1 MTTGPLPL
9 LAGFTGLS
17 HAALAVGLRLVAA
30 LIIFA
35 ALATVLRLLARRGA
49 ISRPFGR
56 LVKWL
61 CGLALLWGVQWSLPD
76 DLAGSGDKAFS
87 LATLAV
93 FWMIARHGVDF
104 CYLKLSPARGTG
116 KPARHILQDL
126 TKFLIL
132 AVLIGWGLR
141 DILDVQLGPLL
152 TSSAILTAVIGLSM
166 QDTIGSLFS
175 GLLLQMEKPFA
186 EGDWIRVGDVEGKVT
201 EVTWRY
207 TKVVTLDAN
216 VVLLP
221 NNAVAKERLVNY
233 DRPASCL
240 RQIVSVPAPVDAP
253 PVAVKSAILTALR
266 RAEGV
271 LREPAPAARIQE
283 IQPDRIVYA
292 AFYYIDSFS
301 NRAPAIDAVLST
313 IWYQFMEHGIAIP
326 APMRQ
331 VVMTERS
338 RKQHATPEQLA
349 ALAGV
354 KLLSGMSEADL
365 DMLMRA
371 SVTRTF
377 SPGQTVMAQGETGTT
392 MNIIL
397 SGLVGVSV
405 GGREVARLTPGQIF
419 GEMALLTGEPRAA
432 DVRALESTV
441 CLVVDREGFRMV
453 LARHP
458 VVVDRVKA
466 IFEARAEANHQSSK
480 PDATA
485 EAMTLFARFRNLF
498 L

>member
-1 MTTGPLPL
+1 LTTGPLHL
-9 LAGFTGLS
+9 LASLTGLS
-17 HAALAVGLRLVAA
+17 HAALTVGLRLLVA
-30 LIIFA
+30 LILFA
-35 ALATVLRLLARRGA
+35 AIAAVLRLLARRGV
-49 ISRPFGR
+49 ISRSFGR

-61 CGLALLWGVQWSLPD
+61 CGLSLLWGVQWSLPD
-76 DLAGSGDKAFS
+76 DLAGSGEKAFS
-87 LATLAV
+87 LAALVA
-93 FWMIARHGVDF
+93 FWMIARHGVDLF
-104 CYLKLSPARGTG
+104 YLKISPVRGDG
-116 KPARHILQDL
+116 KPGRHILQDL

-141 DILDVQLGPLL
+141 DILNVQIGPLL

-175 GLLLQMEKPFA
+175 GLLLQMEKPFQ
-186 EGDWIRVGDVEGKVT
+186 EGDWIRVGEVEGKVT

-216 VVLLP
+216 AVLLP
-221 NNAVAKERLVNY
+221 NNLVAKERLVNY
-233 DRPASCL
+233 DRPTSSL
-240 RQIVSVPAPVDAP
+240 RQILSVPAPVDAP

-271 LREPAPAARIQE
+271 LREPAPAARLQE
-283 IQPDRIVYA
+283 IQPDRIIYA

-301 NRAPAIDAVLST
+301 KRSPAIDAVLST

-331 VVMTERS
+331 IVMTEKGE
-338 RKQHATPEQLA
+338 RKLATPEQLT

-365 DMLMRA
+365 HMLVRA
-371 SVTRTF
+371 SVTRVF

-392 MNIIL
+392 MDIIL
-397 SGLVGVSV
+397 SGQVGVTV
-405 GGREVARLTPGQIF
+405 GGREVARLAAGQVF

-432 DVRALESTV
+432 DVRALEPTA

-466 IFEARAEANHQSSK
+466 IFEARAAANHQFSK

>member
-1 MTTGPLPL
+1 MTAGSFPL
-9 LAGFTGLS
+9 LAGLTGLS
-17 HAALAVGLRLVAA
+17 HDALAVGLRLVVA
-30 LIIFA
+30 LAIFA
-35 ALATVLRLLARRGA
+35 ALATVLRLLSRRGA
-49 ISRPFGR
+49 ISRSFGR

-61 CGLALLWGVQWSLPD
+61 CGLALLWGLQWSLPEN
-76 DLAGSGDKAFS
+76 LAEGSGKAFS
-87 LATLAV
+87 LATLLI

-104 CYLKLSPARGTG
+104 FYLKISPVRGDG
-116 KPARHILQDL
+116 KPGRHILQDL

-132 AVLIGWGLR
+132 AMLIGWGLR
-141 DILDVQLGPLL
+141 DILNVQLGPLL

-216 VVLLP
+216 AVLLP

-233 DRPASCL
+233 DRPASLL
-240 RQIVSVPAPVDAP
+240 RQIVTVPAPVDAP

-271 LREPAPAARIQE
+271 LPDPAPAARLQE
-283 IQPDRIVYA
+283 IQPDRVVYA
-292 AFYYIDSFS
+292 AFYYIDSFAH
-301 NRAPAIDAVLST
+301 RAPALDAVLSA
-313 IWYQFMEHGIAIP
+313 IWYQFMENGIDVP

-331 VVMTERS
+331 VVMTKRAEK
-338 RKQHATPEQLA
+338 KQANAEQLA
-349 ALAGV
+349 ALAEV

-365 DMLMRA
+365 HMLMRA

-377 SPGQTVMAQGETGTT
+377 SPGQTIMAQGETGNT
-392 MNIIL
+392 MDIIL

-405 GGREVARLTPGQIF
+405 GGREVAKLTPGQIF

-432 DVRALESTV
+432 DVRALEPTA

-466 IFEARAEANHQSSK
+466 IFEARAAANHQSSK

>member
-1 MTTGPLPL
+1 MTTGPLQL
-9 LAGFTGLS
+9 LAGLTGLS
-17 HAALAVGLRLVAA
+17 HAALSVGLRLLVV
-30 LIIFA
+30 LIVFA
-35 ALATVLRLLARRGA
+35 AITAVLRLLARRGA
-49 ISRPFGR
+49 ISRSFGR

-61 CGLALLWGVQWSLPD
+61 CGLTLLWGLQWSLPD
-76 DLAGSGDKAFS
+76 DVAGSSEKVFS
-87 LATLAV
+87 LAALVV
-93 FWMIARHGVDF
+93 FWMIARHGVDLF
-104 CYLKLSPARGTG
+104 FLKISPVRADG
-116 KPARHILQDL
+116 KPGRHILQDL

-132 AVLIGWGLR
+132 AVLFGWGLR
-141 DILDVQLGPLL
+141 DILNVQLGPLL

-166 QDTIGSLFS
+166 QDTIGSLLS
-175 GLLLQMEKPFA
+175 GLLLQMEKPFQ
-186 EGDWIRVGDVEGKVT
+186 EGDWIRVGETEGKVT

-216 VVLLP
+216 AVLLP
-221 NNAVAKERLVNY
+221 NNLVAKERLVNY
-233 DRPASCL
+233 DRPASHL
-240 RQIVSVPAPVDAP
+240 RQIISVPAPVDAP

-271 LREPAPAARIQE
+271 LREPAPAARLQE
-283 IQPDRIVYA
+283 IQPDRIVYSAVYYIA
-292 AFYYIDSFS
+292 AF
-301 NRAPAIDAVLST
+301 NGRLGAADAVLSA

-326 APMRQ
+326 APLRQ
-331 VVMTERS
+331 IVMAERTEARL
-338 RKQHATPEQLA
+338 ATPEQLT
-349 ALAGV
+349 ALAEV
-354 KLLSGMSEADL
+354 KLLSGMAEADL
-365 DMLMRA
+365 RMLMRA

-405 GGREVARLTPGQIF
+405 CGREVAQLAAGQIF

-432 DVRALESTV
+432 DVRALEPTA

-458 VVVDRVKA
+458 VVVERVRA
-466 IFEARAEANHQSSK
+466 IFEARAAANHQFSK

-485 EAMTLFARFRNLF
+485 EATTLFARFRNLF

>member
-1 MTTGPLPL
+1 MTTGPLQL
-9 LAGFTGLS
+9 LADLTGIS
-17 HAALAVGLRLVAA
+17 HAALTVGVRLLVA
-30 LIIFA
+30 LILFA
-35 ALATVLRLLARRGA
+35 AIAAVLRLLTRRGA
-49 ISRPFGR
+49 ISRSFGR

-61 CGLALLWGVQWSLPD
+61 CGLALLWGAQWTLPD
-76 DLAGSGDKAFS
+76 AVADSGEKAFS
-87 LATLAV
+87 LAALVV
-93 FWMIARHGVDF
+93 FWMIARHSVDLVF
-104 CYLKLSPARGTG
+104 LKISPVRDDG
-116 KPARHILQDL
+116 KPVRHILQDL

-141 DILDVQLGPLL
+141 DILNVQLGPLL

-175 GLLLQMEKPFA
+175 GLLLQMEKPFQ
-186 EGDWIRVGDVEGKVT
+186 EGDWIRVGEVEGKVT

-207 TKVVTLDAN
+207 TKVITLDAN
-216 VVLLP
+216 AVLLP
-221 NNAVAKERLVNY
+221 NNVVAKERLVNY
-233 DRPASCL
+233 DRPASYL

-271 LREPAPAARIQE
+271 LRDPAPAARLQE
-283 IQPDRIVYA
+283 IQPDRIIYA

-301 NRAPAIDAVLST
+301 KRAPAIDAVLST
-313 IWYQFMEHGIAIP
+313 IWYQFMEHGITIP

-331 VVMTERS
+331 IVMTERAE
-338 RKQHATPEQLA
+338 RKLATPEQLT
-349 ALAGV
+349 ALSEV
-354 KLLSGMSEADL
+354 KLLSGMSETDL
-365 DMLMRA
+365 HMLLRA

-377 SPGQTVMAQGETGTT
+377 SPGQTIMAQGETGTT

-397 SGLVGVSV
+397 SGLVGVFV
-405 GGREVARLTPGQIF
+405 GGREVAQLAAGQIF

-432 DVRALESTV
+432 DVRALEPTA

-453 LARHP
+453 LTRHP

-466 IFEARAEANHQSSK
+466 IFEARAAANHKFSQ
-480 PDATA
+480 PDATT

>member
-1 MTTGPLPL
+1 MPAGPLPL
-9 LAGFTGLS
+9 ATDITGLG
-17 HAALAVGLRLVAA
+17 HAASVVGLRLAAAVAV
-30 LIIFA
+30 FA
-35 ALATVLRLLARRGA
+35 VVATLLRLLTRRGA
-49 ISRPFGR
+49 ISRPLGG

-61 CGLALLWGVQWSLPD
+61 CILGLLWGLEWSLPG
-76 DLAGSGDKAFS
+76 DLASQAARAFS
-87 LATLAV
+87 IAGLIAA
-93 FWMIARHGVDF
+93 WMIARNVVDF
-104 CYLKLSPARGTG
+104 FYAKLTPARSDG
-116 KPARHILQDL
+116 KPGRHILQDL
-126 TKFLIL
+126 IKFLIL

-141 DILDVQLGPLL
+141 EILDVQLGPLL

-175 GLLLQMEKPFA
+175 GLLLQIEKPFQ

-221 NNAVAKERLVNY
+221 NNVVAKERLVNY
-233 DRPASCL
+233 DRPESHL
-240 RQIVSVPAPVDAP
+240 RQIITIPAPTDAP

-271 LREPAPAARIQE
+271 LRDPAPAARLQE
-283 IQPDRIVYA
+283 IQSDRIIYA
-292 AFYYIDSFS
+292 AVYYI
-301 NRAPAIDAVLST
+301 PAFNTRLPAVDAVLST

-331 VVMTERS
+331 IVMTERAS
-338 RKQHATPEQLA
+338 RDVAPDDLT

-354 KLLSGMSEADL
+354 ALLAGMAEPDL
-365 DMLMRA
+365 QMLVRA
-371 SVTRTF
+371 SVLRSF
-377 SPGQTVMAQGETGTT
+377 SPGQTIMAKGETGTT
-392 MNIIL
+392 MDIIL
-397 SGLVGVSV
+397 SGLVGVYV
-405 GGREVARLTPGQIF
+405 GDRELARLTPGQFF
-419 GEMALLTGEPRAA
+419 GEMALLTGEPRQA

-441 CLVVDREGFRMV
+441 CLIVDREGFRMV

-458 VVVDRVKA
+458 VVVDRVRA
-466 IFEARAEANHQSSK
+466 IFESRAAANHQFSK

-485 EAMTLFARFRNLF
+485 EAMSLFARFRNLF